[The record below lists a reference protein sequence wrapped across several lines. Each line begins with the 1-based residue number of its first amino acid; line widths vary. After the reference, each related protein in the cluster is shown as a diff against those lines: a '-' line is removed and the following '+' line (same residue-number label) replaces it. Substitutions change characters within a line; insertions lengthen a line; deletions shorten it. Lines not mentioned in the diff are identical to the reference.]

1 MLMDFMKAK
10 DLLKKYDIKVVDS
23 IYVNSA
29 EEAIRFSDGDAI
41 VLKLISEKAIHKS
54 KAGLVKLNL
63 KHEDEIKSAY
73 EELKKRGTRLSPY
86 KILAQR
92 MVNEGIEIIVGG
104 KEDNEFGKVIM
115 IGMGG
120 IYVETYKDVS
130 MRLVPINSADA
141 IDMINE
147 IKAKDIITF
156 NGEAEPIL
164 VNLLMKFSKLLN
176 EHKEIKEMDIN
187 PIKINKD
194 SYNAIDLRFII

>member
-120 IYVETYKDVS
+120 IYVEAYKDVS